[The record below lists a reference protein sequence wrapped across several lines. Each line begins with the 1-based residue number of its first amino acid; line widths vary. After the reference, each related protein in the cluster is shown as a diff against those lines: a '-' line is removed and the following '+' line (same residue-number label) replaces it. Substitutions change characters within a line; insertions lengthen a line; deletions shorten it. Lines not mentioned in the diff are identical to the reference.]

1 MSTPFDQ
8 DFEAGIRLIRESYSK
23 RIAAKDEEIKVL
35 RENLGMK
42 DSEVKDLTARMQT
55 LELQLGRA
63 DKRMAEMSRA
73 VAKLASFK
81 QSVMES
87 LADDTDVNISLSDGY
102 RVAGL
107 STLGTSTLSVGRI
120 GGNNRVATASTH
132 GIELDN
138 AGLPEHINHENSFIG
153 DHTSRLFTH
162 SPTSQIATDRHVEDV
177 LSNISTSPQRT
188 LKHAS
193 SADNLRKVT
202 GLPPGPTS
210 GSARHSTTAA
220 YQQQPQQQEKRKSA
234 GVSFTGIDTG
244 GNPSTPNGDPPSP
257 IAVTGHPAANSSI
270 HTSNEHSVT
279 GAVDGR
285 EFFRKA
291 RATLSYDEFTTLLWN
306 VKAYNNREQNR
317 VRTLDSL
324 SRLFGE
330 KHRDL
335 YEQFERLVQR

>member
-35 RENLGMK
+35 REDLGVK
-42 DSEVKDLTARMQT
+42 DSEVKDLTARIQT

-107 STLGTSTLSVGRI
+107 STLGTSTLSAGRS
-120 GGNNRVATASTH
+120 GGGNRVATASTH
-132 GIELDN
+132 GIELEN
-138 AGLPEHINHENSFIG
+138 AGLPDHINHEDSFIG
-153 DHTSRLFTH
+153 DNTSRLFTH
-162 SPTSQIATDRHVEDV
+162 SPTTQIATDRHVEDV

-202 GLPPGPTS
+202 GLPPAPTT
-210 GSARHSTTAA
+210 GSARPSTTVA
-220 YQQQPQQQEKRKSA
+220 YQPQQQQEKRKSA
-234 GVSFTGIDTG
+234 GVTFTGIDTG
-244 GNPSTPNGDPPSP
+244 GLAPPNGEPPSP
-257 IAVTGHPAANSSI
+257 VAVTGHPAANASM
-270 HTSNEHSVT
+270 HTNNENSVT